1 MLFGFLL
8 GAYYAAF
15 DLYRH
20 EARDFADFSQLSIA
34 AAVQNR
40 DAVDRVLAD
49 YGQLQGEKAVK
60 IAAHAHAIEFGL
72 LAMLLALFQPYVN
85 LRESWKRRW
94 AVVLLLGSAIL
105 PLCVLLELKFGLVAG
120 GLADLGGLLV
130 ILALL
135 AMWVGI
141 LRCTGQWD
149 AATLHVPRGIRS

>member
-1 MLFGFLL
+1 
-8 GAYYAAF
+8 
-15 DLYRH
+15 
-20 EARDFADFSQLSIA
+20 
-34 AAVQNR
+34 
-40 DAVDRVLAD
+40 
-49 YGQLQGEKAVK
+49 
-60 IAAHAHAIEFGL
+60 
-72 LAMLLALFQPYVN
+72 MLLALFQPYVN